1 MFVVIAASVLL
12 YFWQSRRAERR
23 VNQIESLADSTISDM
38 TEKLQDSS
46 ASVETQAA
54 LFQGAIQ
61 YLDQLRKSSR
71 NDPRILLQL
80 SKAYRRLGNLE
91 GSPFVANL
99 GDRAIAAAN
108 FQEALQTALA
118 AQARLPGT
126 ESKFHAFLRDEKE
139 QAPRSCWNKFS
150 NVMSFLKA
158 NGISRLVGKND

>member
-1 MFVVIAASVLL
+1 
-12 YFWQSRRAERR
+12 
-23 VNQIESLADSTISDM
+23 
-38 TEKLQDSS
+38 
-46 ASVETQAA
+46 
-54 LFQGAIQ
+54 
-61 YLDQLRKSSR
+61 
-71 NDPRILLQL
+71 
-80 SKAYRRLGNLE
+80 
-91 GSPFVANL
+91 VANL